1 MLREGVM
8 RTKPTDWNAYRE
20 LFPIR
25 YLREGLFDAV
35 TSAAVIT
42 RSSSPRKK
50 ALEIGCGTTPCKAM
64 EICLYYG
71 KIDAYFLDKYVEET
85 PGYPESR
92 VDWDTDKIF
101 HLIFLR
107 GSINYLDEY
116 ELRRTSEMLAPGGL
130 LFANTFLNPP
140 SSQFRERTEEISSGN
155 TLIERSR
162 LIDQHV
168 VQHQLI
174 YKGEIHEHFFY
185 YRTTDEFEVLLGE
198 GCTLTPYGK
207 GSVLIMK
214 QGI

>member
-1 MLREGVM
+1 M
-8 RTKPTDWNAYRE
+8 RTRPTDWNLYRE
-20 LFPIR
+20 LFPLR
-25 YLREGLFDAV
+25 YLKEGFFDAV

-42 RSSSPRKK
+42 RSSSPRKT

-64 EICLYYG
+64 SLCLHYG
-71 KIDAYFLDKYVEET
+71 KADTYFLDKYVKET
-85 PGYPESR
+85 PGTLDSR
-92 VDWDTDKIF
+92 IDWDSERHFD
-101 HLIFLR
+101 LIFLR

-116 ELRRTSEMLAPGGL
+116 ELRRASEMLATGGL

-140 SSQFRERTEEISSGN
+140 SSQFKERVEEISSGN

-174 YKGEIHEHFFY
+174 YGGEIHEHFFY

-214 QGI
+214 QG